1 RRQSQQR
8 RRGGP
13 KRGLLGKGDG
23 SRQQL
28 GDVRRVDRHPR
39 QLRADLLDEPILV
52 RALVETG
59 ITEADRVGR
68 QAGDQL
74 AGERRGGGRVE
85 PTADVDAYRNVR
97 AEPETRR
104 LPEELAQLLGLLAG
118 GSFGLVDRRGG
129 EIPPTALL
137 DPSVLADAQVMRGRE
152 LADADE
158 RRPIGQH
165 RPHRERLDEC
175 ERIDLTPGG
184 RMAEE
189 RLGLRRERKIAPEL
203 GDEERPYAEA
213 VASKEQLSSLPVPDG
228 DREVPVEALQASR
241 AP

>member
-1 RRQSQQR
+1 CPEPPDLRLAEDVVTGEELVRALTGQHDLQSVFVDSRRQSQQR

-118 GSFGLVDRRGG
+118 GSFGLV
-129 EIPPTALL
+129 
-137 DPSVLADAQVMRGRE
+137 
-152 LADADE
+152 
-158 RRPIGQH
+158 
-165 RPHRERLDEC
+165 
-175 ERIDLTPGG
+175 
-184 RMAEE
+184 
-189 RLGLRRERKIAPEL
+189 
-203 GDEERPYAEA
+203 
-213 VASKEQLSSLPVPDG
+213 
-228 DREVPVEALQASR
+228 
-241 AP
+241 